1 MFEHRQDQLEK
12 MLKENSEF
20 KSVYNQHQALEKR
33 VIAAELG
40 TAPIA
45 DLALNQMKKE
55 KLYCKDSLVRM
66 MG

>member
-1 MFEHRQDQLEK
+1 MFERRQEQLDK
-12 MLKENSEF
+12 MLKENTEF
-20 KSVYNQHQALEKR
+20 RGIYNQHQALEKR

-40 TAPIA
+40 TAPIG

-55 KLYCKDSLVRM
+55 KLHYKDSLDRM

>member
-12 MLKENSEF
+12 MLKENTEF
-20 KSVYNQHQALEKR
+20 RSIYNQHQALEKR

-45 DLALNQMKKE
+45 DLTLNQMKKE
-55 KLYCKDSLVRM
+55 KLQHKDSLARM